1 MSVISLLVVD
11 DHPLVIEGVQS
22 LLGGQEEVQ
31 IRGKAQSLA
40 EARAF
45 LEKHASE
52 IQVALIDIRLQ
63 DGLGIDLTREI
74 REKYPHIQVIAL
86 TMYDSEAYLEAI
98 LKAGARGYLLK
109 NTSREELLKAIKAVL
124 AGRYYFSEGIHDTIG
139 QRLIAEKTS
148 SAAKAP
154 AAAPESSSSHPP
166 RLTKRETQILELV
179 AQELNNTQIAAQL
192 NLSPRTVHTH
202 RRSIMQKLGV
212 RNTAGLIRQ
221 AIELGLLPAKP
232 NHARD
237 NHND

>member
-40 EARAF
+40 EARAY
-45 LEKHASE
+45 LDKHASE

-154 AAAPESSSSHPP
+154 AAAPESSHPP

-202 RRSIMQKLGV
+202 RRAIMQKLGV

-221 AIELGLLPAKP
+221 AIELGLLPCKP

>member
-40 EARAF
+40 DAQAF

-148 SAAKAP
+148 SAAKSP
-154 AAAPESSSSHPP
+154 AAAPESSHLAAPYQTRNPNPRASSS
-166 RLTKRETQILELV
+166 R
-179 AQELNNTQIAAQL
+179 AQ
-192 NLSPRTVHTH
+192 
-202 RRSIMQKLGV
+202 
-212 RNTAGLIRQ
+212 
-221 AIELGLLPAKP
+221 
-232 NHARD
+232 
-237 NHND
+237 

>member
-1 MSVISLLVVD
+1 MAVISLLVVD

-40 EARAF
+40 EARAY
-45 LEKHASE
+45 LDKHASE

-148 SAAKAP
+148 SAAKSP
-154 AAAPESSSSHPP
+154 AAAPESFHPP

-179 AQELNNTQIAAQL
+179 AQELNNIQIAAQL

-202 RRSIMQKLGV
+202 RRAIMQKLGV

>member
-40 EARAF
+40 EARAY
-45 LEKHASE
+45 LDKHASE

-148 SAAKAP
+148 FAAKAP
-154 AAAPESSSSHPP
+154 AAAPESSHLP

-202 RRSIMQKLGV
+202 RRAIMQKLGV

-237 NHND
+237 NRND

>member
-40 EARAF
+40 EARSF

-148 SAAKAP
+148 SAAKVP
-154 AAAPESSSSHPP
+154 AAAPESSHAP

-202 RRSIMQKLGV
+202 RRAIMQKLGV

-232 NHARD
+232 KHARD

>member
-1 MSVISLLVVD
+1 MAVISLLVVD

-40 EARAF
+40 EARAY
-45 LEKHASE
+45 LDKHASE

-148 SAAKAP
+148 SAAKSP
-154 AAAPESSSSHPP
+154 AAAPESFHPQ

-202 RRSIMQKLGV
+202 RRAIMQKLGV

-237 NHND
+237 NRND